1 MFTAESY
8 EPFTLI
14 GFVRTSWLIS
24 KRIFF
29 FLAFFLI
36 KKLPPDLASIVYLCF
51 RLFLIKKK
59 IADYHLNLLMIVS
72 NLD

>member
-14 GFVRTSWLIS
+14 GFVRTSWLIGKS
-24 KRIFF
+24 FF
-29 FLAFFLI
+29 FFLI
-36 KKLPPDLASIVYLCF
+36 KQLPPDLASIVYLCF
-51 RLFLIKKK
+51 RLFLIKK
-59 IADYHLNLLMIVS
+59 IANYHLNLCMIVS

>member
-14 GFVRTSWLIS
+14 GFVRTSWLIG

-29 FLAFFLI
+29 AFFLI

-51 RLFLIKKK
+51 RSFLIKKK
-59 IADYHLNLLMIVS
+59 KNLQITI
-72 NLD
+72 

>member
-14 GFVRTSWLIS
+14 GFVRTSWLIG
-24 KRIFF
+24 KRIVF
-29 FLAFFLI
+29 FLYIFLI

-51 RLFLIKKK
+51 CLFLIKKK
-59 IADYHLNLLMIVS
+59 LQIII
-72 NLD
+72 